1 MQRTRMVR
9 LGNRRPG
16 RGRRHRSLVASFAA
30 LMLGGVL
37 VLVGQPSAVA
47 QTPQLV
53 YLGMNRVSAYTV
65 PFDAGTSVDATA
77 DAQLSPVLHDWNFA
91 ISNPADSETAVSG
104 SISATSSYDTTPPT
118 PYVTGPSSIVP
129 GGALTSGPLHAVVPA
144 APGFSSSRTVNPLVI
159 PPGGG
164 TQSLTV
170 QFTADDA
177 SDSYGGMGLI
187 IEGADLASDTWTFNS
202 SSDLPHTS
210 VVQSAPGAIAVGVH
224 PLVVGTTYTLTF
236 TGHVANNTTEGL
248 ASKPRVGFLAEPGQ
262 AAGDPVVA
270 SSYTINDSQLDVS
283 AAFVMDQAYELHPV
297 AIWSFGVNY
306 LSGAVSAPVS
316 VPVTRAEC
324 KDGGWRRL
332 VDDQG
337 RPFKNQ
343 GDCVSY
349 VATGGRNK
357 AAG

>member
-1 MQRTRMVR
+1 METTKMAWLGKRTLHPGR
-9 LGNRRPG
+9 RRP
-16 RGRRHRSLVASFAA
+16 SLIVSAAA

-37 VLVGQPSAVA
+37 VLVGQPAALA
-47 QTPQLV
+47 QTPPMV
-53 YLGMNRVSAYTV
+53 YLGMNRVSAYAV
-65 PFDAGTSVDATA
+65 PFDAGSNVDATA
-77 DAQLSPVLHDWNFA
+77 DTQVSPVQHDWNFA
-91 ISNPADSETAVSG
+91 IASPADNETAVSG
-104 SISATSSYDTTPPT
+104 SISVTSSYDTTPPT
-118 PYVTGPSSIVP
+118 PYVIGPSSIVP
-129 GGALTSGPLHAVVPA
+129 GGALAGGPLHAVVAA
-144 APGFSSSRTVNPLVI
+144 APGFSSSRTVDPLVI
-159 PPGGG
+159 RPGGG

-187 IEGADLASDTWTFNS
+187 IEGADLATDTWTFTS

-210 VVQSAPGAIAVGVH
+210 VVQNGPGAIAVGVH

-262 AAGDPVVA
+262 PAGDSVVA
-270 SSYTINDSQLDVS
+270 SSYTINDPQFDVS
-283 AAFVMDQAYELHPV
+283 AGFVMEQAYELHPV
-297 AIWSFGVNY
+297 ATWSFGVNY
-306 LSGAVSAPVS
+306 LPGAVSAPVPF
-316 VPVTRAEC
+316 PVVRDDC
-324 KDGGWRRL
+324 KHGGWRLL
-332 VDDQG
+332 VDAQG

-349 VATGGRNK
+349 VATGGRNT